1 MYVIYRGLR
10 QRNLDQE
17 ISRRESLEYL
27 LDRDT
32 FDSYDL
38 EARAPLWPKK
48 QPVVPTWPNL
58 NTDRPTPQA
67 TFTMPVPLP
76 PSPPKSGSSSPPAA
90 NSHHPHH
97 LD

>member
-76 PSPPKSGSSSPPAA
+76 RSPPKSGSPSPAA
-90 NSHHPHH
+90 NSHDPHH